1 MEDYLLAI
9 DIGTSGCKV
18 CVFNSDLQVLA
29 HTTKSYPIYYG
40 ENGIVEQNPNDWWD
54 AIVCGLKELSQ
65 QVDFSKIR
73 AVGTDGQSWAA
84 ILSDSEGNALC
95 NTPIWLDTRAKKE
108 CEELL
113 RKEPEYGFSVS
124 GNTLRANYTL
134 PKVLWMKKNRPLA
147 FEKADKILQSNSYI
161 VYKLCGAV
169 SQDRSQGYG
178 WQCYDIQKGKW
189 NVPYCLEAGLDSS
202 ILPEIYRSDEIVGK
216 VTAEAARLTGL
227 SEGTPVVAGGLDA
240 ACAALGAGVFRDGQ
254 VQENGGSAG
263 GMSICISSP
272 LKHKD
277 LILSEHVVPGTWL
290 LQGGTVGGGGAL
302 RWFKENFSPTSST
315 PGLNAFEEL
324 SAIAERSPLGANGI
338 VFLPYLN
345 GERSPIWDPK
355 AKGIFFGMSYSNTKG
370 DFARS
375 IMEGTA
381 FSIYDNILTAKEA
394 GVSVSRMIATGGT
407 ANSNIWMQIKADVC
421 GADMVRCGSD
431 HLSAKGAAI
440 LAGVGCGLYSDYSIA
455 EKSAVYNEIFYS
467 NHTAH
472 KQYNTIFKLYKK
484 LYAGTKKLMSK
495 S

>member
-161 VYKLCGAV
+161 VYKLCGAI

-189 NVPYCLEAGLDSS
+189 NHK
-202 ILPEIYRSDEIVGK
+202 R
-216 VTAEAARLTGL
+216 RGL
-227 SEGTPVVAGGLDA
+227 S
-240 ACAALGAGVFRDGQ
+240 
-254 VQENGGSAG
+254 
-263 GMSICISSP
+263 
-272 LKHKD
+272 
-277 LILSEHVVPGTWL
+277 
-290 LQGGTVGGGGAL
+290 
-302 RWFKENFSPTSST
+302 
-315 PGLNAFEEL
+315 
-324 SAIAERSPLGANGI
+324 
-338 VFLPYLN
+338 
-345 GERSPIWDPK
+345 
-355 AKGIFFGMSYSNTKG
+355 
-370 DFARS
+370 
-375 IMEGTA
+375 
-381 FSIYDNILTAKEA
+381 
-394 GVSVSRMIATGGT
+394 
-407 ANSNIWMQIKADVC
+407 
-421 GADMVRCGSD
+421 
-431 HLSAKGAAI
+431 
-440 LAGVGCGLYSDYSIA
+440 
-455 EKSAVYNEIFYS
+455 
-467 NHTAH
+467 
-472 KQYNTIFKLYKK
+472 
-484 LYAGTKKLMSK
+484 
-495 S
+495 